1 MPGLSARRLLLYAN
15 TLRHLRLRQWVFQ
28 PIRRLQRHRP
38 PRAVPA
44 EAVSQ
49 ERVRMLRDAARDWW
63 PADDREAGERCLG
76 VLSGRFRFLGVERR
90 FDTMDWRTRHVS
102 HLWSYQLHGFG
113 FARDLAV
120 AFLEAPA
127 PEIAARYAAAF
138 AQLATSWV
146 EQTADGRGDGWEPY
160 PVAVRVVNW
169 VHALVL
175 LDEALEAPVKERLY
189 ASLHRQLAF
198 LARRLEWH
206 ILANHLQKNFT
217 ALYIGSMLFE
227 GPRAA
232 RWRRVGR
239 EGTWAQLREQVLPDG
254 GHYERSPMYHA
265 LALQDFLEAVSVAI
279 EVGEEVPVEARL
291 RLQSMVAALHVL
303 ARPGGALHLLNDSA
317 EGMSPPPS
325 FLRARAGVMGVG
337 GTDPHGPSSLPNT
350 GYFAH
355 ATPRGGRLL
364 VDCGA
369 PGPAYQPG
377 HGHCDLLSFELD
389 IGDRPIVV
397 DSGVHGYDGDPFRE
411 YVRSTRA
418 HNTVMIAGKEQSEV
432 WGTFR
437 MARRAT
443 VEGAR
448 ASVVDRKVGGAGARH
463 YHFEGAYRP
472 YHDRGAVHHRAIG
485 FSDDELVVTDVVE
498 GAAGATLESFVHFH
512 PDVALTRAPRGEHES
527 VIDARWMAWPGHPSR
542 ATVEPFGVDEVD
554 EVRGAKDPVQ
564 GWHCPE
570 FGKAIEQSV
579 LVLRVRANA
588 GKPFGYRIR
597 WNSPDA
603 VGPSTM
609 NPR

>member
-113 FARDLAV
+113 FARDLAR
-120 AFLEAPA
+120 ASQAAQDPA
-127 PEIAARYAAAF
+127 LAARFAACF
-138 AQLATSWV
+138 VELATSWV

-160 PVAVRVVNW
+160 PISVRVANW
-169 VHALVL
+169 VYALVL
-175 LDEALEAPVKERLY
+175 LDEALDQRVKELLY

-217 ALYIGSMLFE
+217 ALYVGSLLFD
-227 GPRAA
+227 GPQAS
-232 RWRRVGR
+232 RWRRVAR
-239 EGTWAQLREQVLPDG
+239 EGMWAQLREQVLPDG

-265 LALQDFLEAVSVAI
+265 LALQDFLEAASAGTATGDAPPD
-279 EVGEEVPVEARL
+279 EARARL
-291 RLQSMVAALHVL
+291 RLMVSALHVL
-303 ARPGGALHLLNDSA
+303 VRPDGALHLLNDAA
-317 EGMSPPPS
+317 EGMAPPAS
-325 FLRARAGVMGVG
+325 FLGRWAATLGLGDAAAQPPRA
-337 GTDPHGPSSLPNT
+337 LPLT
-350 GYFAH
+350 GYFTH
-355 ATPRGGRLL
+355 ETERGDRLI

-389 IGDRPIVV
+389 LAGRQVVV

-418 HNTVMIAGKEQSEV
+418 HNTVMIAGREQSEL

-448 ASVVDRKVGGAGARH
+448 ATMAGTTAAGDRTRH
-463 YHFEGAYRP
+463 YRFEGSYRP
-472 YHDRGAVHHRAIG
+472 FHDGRALHRRRIEFFA
-485 FSDDELVVTDVVE
+485 DELVVTDLVE
-498 GAAGATLESFVHFH
+498 GAPGARLESFVHFH
-512 PDVALTRAPRGEHES
+512 PDATLIRAAAADGAAGSDFRAS
-527 VIDARWMAWPGHPSR
+527 WPGGASPLV
-542 ATVEPFGVDEVD
+542 VEPFGVDEVE

-564 GWHCPE
+564 GWYCPE